1 MYVNY
6 FFVEMDAAKQRV
18 RAAIAR
24 KKEEAKKT
32 KGQEGTSSSV
42 PKAVSKGSVRTYVFL
57 ML

>member
-1 MYVNY
+1 
-6 FFVEMDAAKQRV
+6 MDATKQRV